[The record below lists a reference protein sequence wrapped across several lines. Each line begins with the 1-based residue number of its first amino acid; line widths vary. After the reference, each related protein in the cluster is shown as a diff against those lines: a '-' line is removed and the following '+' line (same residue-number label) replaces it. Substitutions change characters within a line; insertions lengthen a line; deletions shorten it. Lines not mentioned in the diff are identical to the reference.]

1 MAPPGQATRLTDA
14 QLRNQ
19 RSQSLRAVRRSERKI
34 DTKIEVIERKL
45 DRAIENKEKITIR
58 LALGIADD
66 YRDLQALVN
75 QFMFDIADMMQIFL
89 E

>member
-1 MAPPGQATRLTDA
+1 MAKQRLTDA

-19 RSQSLRAVRRSERKI
+19 RAQALRALRRQERKV
-34 DTKIEVIERKL
+34 DTLIEVMERKL
-45 DRAIENKEKITIR
+45 DRAIENKERITIR

-66 YRDLQALVN
+66 YKAFHLQVVIMMKAV
-75 QFMFDIADMMQIFL
+75 ADMLQIFR